1 MDSLSPEPAD
11 GSPRNFAESLRDTI
25 RAQTN
30 GQIRGLEV
38 TVNGPAIVI
47 SGRTSRYYYKQL
59 ATSAVLRAA
68 QQHELTNRIEIDS

>member
-1 MDSLSPEPAD
+1 MDIQSPELAD
-11 GSPRNFAESLRDTI
+11 SSPRNFAESLRDIVRT
-25 RAQTN
+25 QTN

-59 ATSAVLRAA
+59 ATSAVLHAA
-68 QQHELTNRIEIDS
+68 QQHDLTNQIEIDS